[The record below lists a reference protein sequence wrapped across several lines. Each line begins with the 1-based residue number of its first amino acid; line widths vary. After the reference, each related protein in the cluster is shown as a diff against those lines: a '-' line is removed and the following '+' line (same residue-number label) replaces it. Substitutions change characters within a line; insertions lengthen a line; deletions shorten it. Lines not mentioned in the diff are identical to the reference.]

1 MTSEKSKWNARIMHL
16 TSTTWR
22 VYEDTFNQSKSTV
35 NKSDVDIHRVHQED
49 AIVAKHATGFL
60 LSYKTLRN
68 TENLE
73 KPKETMPVEM

>member
-1 MTSEKSKWNARIMHL
+1 M
-16 TSTTWR
+16 
-22 VYEDTFNQSKSTV
+22 YNQSKSTV
-35 NKSDVDIHRVHQED
+35 NKSNVDIHRVHQED